1 MNPPIKIAFAEKRK
15 VFCVRKIRKTALV
28 LLIAALSVLLLFTG
42 CGNSDDEISAA
53 DVPFVP
59 VYSTGSYGEYLQ
71 NHVRASSPDVTVD
84 VDLVNGL
91 TASEGISYK
100 TVDGR
105 DSVLYSDED
114 GYFEFKV
121 NVPEAGMY
129 SFKVNYYPVA
139 GKSSAIERSITV
151 NGESFYNEASTAS
164 LDRIYVDDV
173 KDFKDLD
180 NFYIKDSAGNES
192 KHSQVE
198 RPKWIDGAYFEDG
211 THYYNGA
218 LQFYLEKGEN
228 TIRFTSLREPV
239 AISAMQ
245 LVGAPETL
253 SYDEFLLKHIG
264 LPTDGTAVIHK
275 EQAEYPTSKNDPTLY
290 ASNDRTSPGTE
301 PSSVNTIKMNTMGG
315 NSSGDPR
322 WSLLGQWVEYTVD
335 VPKEGLYKI
344 SFRARQNTLMGG
356 FASRAIYINDELQYD
371 EAQNVKFNFD
381 SDWQIVT
388 PTDEYGSS
396 LLFYF
401 KEGTNTI
408 RFKAV
413 CGDMTEIINAVENV
427 VSKLNTDY
435 RKILMLTGSSPD
447 QYRDYEFEKEIPE
460 VISDLKAQADILK
473 SVYDALIDILGE
485 EGQQTATLQNIF
497 NQLYTMYENP
507 SSLAKYFSSFK
518 TNITNLSTWLQ
529 DISSQPLE
537 IDYFVISENNAAEPN
552 AEAGFFQGLWYQTKM
567 FFSSFVT
574 DFNAVGGSAGVDYDK
589 NVTVWT
595 LSARDQATVLRSV
608 VDSLYVSQYQTNV
621 DLSLVPTG
629 ALLPSILAG
638 KGPDVALGISTE
650 DVINYAARSALEPLN
665 NYEGFDE
672 VKERFVKN
680 IIESSLSLKLNDK
693 ETYAYGLPE
702 AMPFAMMFYRTDILE
717 ELGVEVPTTWDE
729 VFDLIPLLQKRYME
743 FAPPDYGTLLYQYGG
758 QYYKYDGEATDIDSE
773 NGISAFIKYTDFYTN
788 YKIPVSFEF
797 SNRFRTG
804 EMPMGVTE
812 LYTFYNKISVFAPE
826 IKGEWTLAPVPGVK
840 QEDGTVNNTVL
851 SQYTD
856 GAGTTTKTTSAVIVK
871 ASKNKDAAW
880 SFINWW
886 TSDEAQTEF
895 GREIESVLG
904 SAGRY
909 NSANKTAVMN
919 MNWTKSELDAIQK
932 QWDSIVGYPEVPGGY
947 IMTRYV
953 QFSFNSV
960 AVNYEDARE
969 TLLDN
974 VKFINDEIIYK
985 RQDLKLPFYY
995 VNTDN

>member
-1 MNPPIKIAFAEKRK
+1 M
-15 VFCVRKIRKTALV
+15 FCVRKIKKTAFLI
-28 LLIAALSVLLLFTG
+28 LIASLSVLVILSG
-42 CGNSDDEISAA
+42 CGNGDEEVSAA

-59 VYSTGSYGEYLQ
+59 VYTAGSYGEYLE
-71 NHVRASSPDVTVD
+71 NYIRASTPDVSID
-84 VDLVNGL
+84 VDLLNGI
-91 TASEGISYK
+91 TASEGIK
-100 TVDGR
+100 FDTVSGR
-105 DSVLYSDED
+105 ENVLVSGEE

-129 SFKVNYYPVA
+129 SFQADYYPIE
-139 GKSSAIERSITV
+139 GKSSAIERSILI

-164 LDRIYVDDV
+164 LDRIYADDV
-173 KDFKDLD
+173 EDLFNYD
-180 NFYIKDSAGNES
+180 TFFIKDASGNES

-198 RPKWIDGAYFEDG
+198 NPEWIDGAYFQDG

-218 LQFYLEKGEN
+218 LSFYLEKGEN
-228 TIRFTSLREPV
+228 IIRFSSVREPV
-239 AISAMQ
+239 AISGLR
-245 LVGAPETL
+245 LVGSPKNI
-253 SYDEFLLKHIG
+253 SYEEFLLEHINLSTEG
-264 LPTDGTAVIHK
+264 EEIIHK
-275 EQAEYPTSKNDPTLY
+275 QQAEYPTAKNDPTLY
-290 ASNDRTSPGTE
+290 ASNDKTSPGTE
-301 PSSVNTIKMNTMGG
+301 PSSVNTIKLNTMGG
-315 NSSGDPR
+315 NSTGDPR
-322 WSLLGQWVEYTVD
+322 WSILGQWVEYSFD

-344 SFRARQNTLMGG
+344 SFRARQNTLIGG
-356 FASRAIYINDELQYD
+356 FVSRAIYINDELQYE
-371 EAQNVKFNFD
+371 EAENVKFHFD
-381 SDWQIVT
+381 SNWQIVT

-413 CGDMTEIINAVENV
+413 CGDMTEIINAAENV
-427 VSKLNTDY
+427 VSKLNADY

-460 VISDLKAQADILK
+460 VISDFKAQADILK
-473 SVYDALIDILGE
+473 SIYDELINILGE

-507 SSLAKYFSSFK
+507 SALAKYFSSFK

-537 IDYFVISENNAAEPN
+537 IDYFVISENNAAEPDP
-552 AEAGFFQGLWYQTKM
+552 EAGFWKGLWFNVQM

-574 DFNAVGGSAGVDYDK
+574 DFNAIGGSGEVYDS

-595 LSARDQATVLRSV
+595 LSARDQAQVLRSV
-608 VDSLYVSQYQTNV
+608 VDSLFVSQYKTNV
-621 DLSLVPTG
+621 DLSLVPAG

-638 KGPDVALGISTE
+638 KGPDVASGISTE
-650 DVINYAARSALEPLN
+650 EVINYAARNALEPLN
-665 NYEGFDE
+665 GYSGFE
-672 VKERFVKN
+672 ETKSRFVDG
-680 IIESSLSLKLNDK
+680 IFDAALSLKLNEN
-693 ETYAYGLPE
+693 ETYVYGLPE
-702 AMPFAMMFYRTDILE
+702 AMPFAMMFYRSDILE
-717 ELGVEVPTTWDE
+717 ELGVDIPKTWDE
-729 VFDLIPLLQKRYME
+729 VDDLIPLLQKRYME
-743 FAPPDYGTLLYQYGG
+743 FGPPDYGTLLYQYGG

-773 NGISAFIKYTDFYTN
+773 KAIQAFIKYTDFYIN
-788 YKIPVSFEF
+788 YKIPVTFEF

-804 EMPMGVTE
+804 EMPIGVTE

-826 IKGEWTLAPVPGVK
+826 IKGEWELAPVPGVV
-840 QEDGTVNNTVL
+840 QEDGTINNTVL
-851 SQYTD
+851 SQYLNGDSTVS
-856 GAGTTTKTTSAVIVK
+856 KTTASSIVK

-886 TSDEAQTEF
+886 TGDEAQTTF

-919 MNWTKSELDAIQK
+919 MNWTKSELNAIEK

-947 IMTRYV
+947 IMTRYI

-960 AVNYEDARE
+960 AVSYEDARE

-974 VKFINDEIIYK
+974 VQFINDEIIYK

-995 VNTDN
+995 VNADN